1 MQYNGIGPN
10 KLHLILV
17 SKPEVCATLVFCRR
31 KTCSYSVGAGLG
43 DAEHAPSC
51 QSLGTTFREGRMWL
65 DAAAAG
71 G

>member
-17 SKPEVCATLVFCRR
+17 SKHEVCAMLSFCRR

-43 DAEHAPSC
+43 
-51 QSLGTTFREGRMWL
+51 
-65 DAAAAG
+65 
-71 G
+71 